1 MKKSNKVYL
10 EDIARA
16 VKLIEEYV
24 KGFDIKKFK
33 KDKKT
38 QDAVIRQIAIIGEA
52 IKKLSKS
59 FAKSHPDLPIKE
71 AVAMRNVLVHDY
83 DWVDANE
90 IWRTIK
96 KDLPNLKNLIQDI
109 LENESPQELLL

>member
-10 EDIARA
+10 EDIAEA
-16 VKLIEEYV
+16 VKLILEDYVSGINFEE
-24 KGFDIKKFK
+24 FD

-52 IKKLSKS
+52 VGKLDKN
-59 FAKSHPDLPIKE
+59 FIENHPGLPGKE

-83 DWVDANE
+83 DWVDKE
-90 IWRTIK
+90 EVWRTIEQ
-96 KDLPNLKNLIQDI
+96 DLPKLKETAEKI
-109 LENESPQELLL
+109 LLEEF